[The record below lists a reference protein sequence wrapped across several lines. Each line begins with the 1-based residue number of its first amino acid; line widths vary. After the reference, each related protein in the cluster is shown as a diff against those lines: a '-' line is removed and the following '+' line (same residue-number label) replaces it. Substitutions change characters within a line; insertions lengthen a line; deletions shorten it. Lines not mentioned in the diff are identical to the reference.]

1 LHHHLRLGE
10 HAAMRVTESV
20 VDVSVSFGVVRAA
33 VVRPVT
39 TTPVPLLLCF
49 ADIFGNS
56 EAHLRVMRRLASHGF
71 VVVSPEPWAHH
82 LPPGSVLD
90 FDADRERALACQ
102 DIASADAADEA
113 RRALIAHFS
122 ADGGCSGAVCAI
134 GFCYGGHL
142 SFRAATDAK
151 SDVVAAACFYGT
163 GLHRDRLGNTP
174 TPTLSQALDIKGEL
188 LLVWGRQDPHIPAEG
203 RALIHRTLDDAGV
216 RFETRL
222 YDADHAFGRDVGP
235 RYDAAAFDDAV
246 MATLALFRRM
256 TGG

>member
-1 LHHHLRLGE
+1 
-10 HAAMRVTESV
+10 MRVTEAV
-20 VDVSVSFGVVRAA
+20 VDVPVSFGVVRAA

-39 TTPVPLLLCF
+39 TKPAPLLLCF
-49 ADIFGNS
+49 ADIFGNT

-90 FDADRERALACQ
+90 FDADRDRALACQ

-113 RRALIAHFS
+113 RRALITHFK
-122 ADGGCSGAVCAI
+122 ADDGCSGAVCAI

-142 SFRAATDAK
+142 SFRAATDAA

-174 TPTLSQALDIKGEL
+174 TSTLSQAKDIKGEL
-188 LLVWGRQDPHIPAEG
+188 LLVWGRQDPHIPPEG

-222 YDADHAFGRDVGP
+222 YDAEHAFGRDVGP

-246 MATLALFRRM
+246 MATLALFRRA